1 MSLPTLEEA
10 RRLAEWRPPLGVVSV
25 YLRVDPDDRGGG
37 WRTELRNGLSAL
49 TQRSHELGHEA
60 ASALRATCER
70 IEERFANHERSLP
83 RAEIGF
89 VEVAAKNGDGRWWSA
104 HVTPPALPT
113 TALDERPVVAPLVSL
128 LERGAGR
135 GVVLVSGERVRLL
148 EWEPGRLE
156 ELHAWELSIFSR
168 DWRERK
174 AHRVSDPARAQA
186 VGASGHD
193 QFDERLAE
201 NRRRFLGECGRLA
214 AEEAQ
219 RHEWHEALVFGAT
232 DHFRDFEHDAAIRG
246 LSILQAGESDLISEP
261 PGRLEANVA
270 EAAARVEGTRDREQ
284 VERALDATRGG
295 LRGAVG
301 EQETEAA
308 LAEARVEE
316 LLIDASRASSSEPMV
331 RAALE
336 GGGRVRAVTGAA
348 AELLADVDGVA
359 ALLRY

>member
-25 YLRVDPDDRGGG
+25 YLRVDPGDRGGG

-49 TQRSHELGHEA
+49 MERSHELGHEA
-60 ASALRATCER
+60 ASALRATCAR
-70 IEERFANHERSLP
+70 IDDHFANHERSLP

-89 VEVAAKNGDGRWWSA
+89 VEVAAKNGGGRWWSA
-104 HVTPPALPT
+104 HVAPPALPA
-113 TALDERPVVAPLVSL
+113 TALDERPRVAPLVSL

-156 ELHAWELSIFSR
+156 ELHAWELSILSR

-174 AHRVSDPARAQA
+174 AQRVPDPARAQA
-186 VGASGHD
+186 VSASGHD

-214 AEEAQ
+214 AEEA
-219 RHEWHEALVFGAT
+219 RGRDWHEALVFGAA
-232 DHFRDFEHDAAIRG
+232 DHFREFEHAAAARG
-246 LSILQAGESDLISEP
+246 LNVVQGGEADLISEP
-261 PGRLEANVA
+261 SGRLEPTVG
-270 EAAARVEGTRDREQ
+270 EAAAWVEGIRDREL
-284 VERALDATRGG
+284 VERALDAARGG
-295 LRGAVG
+295 RRGAVG
-301 EQETEAA
+301 EQETAA
-308 LAEARVEE
+308 VLAEARVEE
-316 LLIDASRASSSEPMV
+316 LLIDASRAASSEPLV

-336 GGGRVRAVTGAA
+336 GGGRVRAVSGAA
-348 AELLADVDGVA
+348 AELLGDVDGIA
-359 ALLRY
+359 AMLRY